1 MIRRRDYKGDEYHRI
16 QAAAHQ
22 KLYRQ
27 RKWKWLKGQLGDCC
41 SICGATDRLELDHID
56 PSLKKYK
63 GRTIIK
69 SYKDLSEEIDN
80 LRILCHDCHCDNTA
94 EQIRNGEII
103 NGYKAKDLN
112 S

>member
-16 QAAAHQ
+16 RAAAHQ

-103 NGYKAKDLN
+103 NGYEAKDLN